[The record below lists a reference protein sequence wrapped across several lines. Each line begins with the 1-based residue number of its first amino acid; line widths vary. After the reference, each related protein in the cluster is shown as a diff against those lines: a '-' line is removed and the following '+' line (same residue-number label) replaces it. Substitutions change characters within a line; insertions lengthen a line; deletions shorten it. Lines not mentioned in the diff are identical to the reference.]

1 MADDALTIELAGEQL
16 IVDAQRALIW
26 PAESTMFLAD
36 LHLGKSDIFR
46 RAGIPI
52 PEGGTTADLDRI
64 ESLVQRYHVTRVVLL
79 GDFLHG
85 RSFAQAAYAQA
96 FAAWRRA
103 REELEFTV
111 IAGNHDRFDAFRS
124 VNWNV
129 TWQREGTSIGPFI
142 CRHHPDPSREGF
154 VLAGHVHPVM
164 FLYGSARE
172 RLRVPVLWIR
182 DDHAVLPSFGSFT
195 GGAEVSPSE
204 SESVYAFAAE
214 RVWKVSGKL
223 APKKPKQ
230 E

>member
-1 MADDALTIELAGEQL
+1 VADDALTIELAGEQL

-52 PEGGTTADLDRI
+52 PEGSTTADLDRI
-64 ESLVQRYHVTRVVLL
+64 ETLVQRYRLERVVLL

-85 RSFAQAAYAQA
+85 RSFPKAAYTQT
-96 FAAWRRA
+96 FGAWRRTRA
-103 REELEFTV
+103 DLEFTV

-124 VNWNV
+124 LDWDV
-129 TWQREGTSIGPFI
+129 TWQREGVSIGPFV
-142 CRHHPDPSREGF
+142 CRHHPEPSREGF
-154 VLAGHVHPVM
+154 VLAGHVHPVI

-182 DDHAVLPSFGSFT
+182 EGHAVLPSFGSFT
-195 GGAEVSPSE
+195 GGAEVSPAE
-204 SESVYAFAAE
+204 SESVYAFGAD
-214 RVWKVSGKL
+214 RVWEVSGKL
-223 APKKPKQ
+223 ASKKPEQ
-230 E
+230 

>member
-1 MADDALTIELAGEQL
+1 VADSALSIELAGEHL

-26 PAESTMFLAD
+26 PAENTMFLAD

-64 ESLVQRYHVTRVVLL
+64 ESLVQRYRLQRVVLL

-85 RSFAQAAYAQA
+85 RSFPQAGYTQT
-96 FAAWRRA
+96 FAAWRRT
-103 REELEFTV
+103 RSDLDFTV
-111 IAGNHDRFDAFRS
+111 VAGNHDRFDAFRS
-124 VNWNV
+124 LDWNV
-129 TWQREGTSIGPFI
+129 TWQREGVSVGPFI
-142 CRHHPDPSREGF
+142 CRHHPESSRQGF

-182 DDHAVLPSFGSFT
+182 DGHAVLPSFGSFT
-195 GGAEVSPSE
+195 GGAEVSPAE
-204 SESVYAFAAE
+204 SESVYAFAAD
-214 RVWKVSGKL
+214 RVWKVAGK
-223 APKKPKQ
+223 ASA
-230 E
+230 

>member
-1 MADDALTIELAGEQL
+1 VADEALSIELAGEQL

-26 PAESTMFLAD
+26 PAENTMFLAD

-52 PEGGTTADLDRI
+52 PEGSTTADLDRI
-64 ESLVQRYHVTRVVLL
+64 ESVVQRYRLQRVVLL

-85 RSFAQAAYAQA
+85 RSFPKAAYVET
-96 FAAWRRA
+96 FAAWRRT
-103 REELEFTV
+103 RGDLDFTV

-124 VNWNV
+124 LDWNV
-129 TWQREGTSIGPFI
+129 TWQREGVNVGPFV
-142 CRHHPDPSREGF
+142 CRHHPESSREGF

-182 DDHAVLPSFGSFT
+182 DGHAILPSFGSFT
-195 GGAEVSPSE
+195 GGAEVSPAE
-204 SESVYAFAAE
+204 AESVYAFAAD
-214 RVWKVSGKL
+214 RVWQVSGKL

-230 E
+230 

>member
-1 MADDALTIELAGEQL
+1 MADDALDIELAGEQL

-26 PAESTMFLAD
+26 PAEATMFLAD

-52 PEGGTTADLDRI
+52 PEGNTTADLERL
-64 ESLVQRYHVTRVVLL
+64 ELLVQRYRLKRVVLL

-85 RSFAQAAYAQA
+85 RSTPKAAYAQA
-96 FAAWRRA
+96 FAAWRRTRA
-103 REELEFTV
+103 DLELTV

-124 VNWNV
+124 QDWNV
-129 TWQREGTSIGPFI
+129 TWQREGVSIGPFV
-142 CRHHPDPSREGF
+142 CRHHPGPSREGF

-182 DDHAVLPSFGSFT
+182 DGHAVLPSFGSFT
-195 GGAEVSPSE
+195 GGAEVSPAE
-204 SESVYAFAAE
+204 SESAYAFAAD
-214 RVWKVSGKL
+214 RGWTIAGRS
-223 APKKPKQ
+223 
-230 E
+230 

>member
-16 IVDAQRALIW
+16 IVDAQRALVW
-26 PAESTMFLAD
+26 PAEATMFLAD

-52 PEGGTTADLDRI
+52 PEGSTTADLDRI
-64 ESLVQRYHVTRVVLL
+64 ELLVQRYRLKRVVLL

-85 RSFAQAAYAQA
+85 RSFPKAAYSES
-96 FAAWRRA
+96 FAAWRRT
-103 REELEFTV
+103 RPDLEFTV

-129 TWQREGTSIGPFI
+129 TWQREGVPIGPFI
-142 CRHHPDPSREGF
+142 CRHHPEPSREGF

-182 DDHAVLPSFGSFT
+182 DGHAVLPSFGSFT

-204 SESVYAFAAE
+204 SESVYGFAAE

-223 APKKPKQ
+223 APKKPEQ
-230 E
+230 

>member
-1 MADDALTIELAGEQL
+1 MAEDALNIELAGEEL

-26 PAESTMFLAD
+26 PAEATLFLAD

-52 PEGGTTADLDRI
+52 PEGTTAADLDRI
-64 ESLVQRYHVTRVVLL
+64 ESLVQRYELNRVVLL

-85 RSFAQAAYAQA
+85 RSFSKAAYTEA
-96 FAAWRRA
+96 FAVWRRTRA
-103 REELEFTV
+103 DLEFTV

-124 VNWNV
+124 LDWNV
-129 TWQREGTSIGPFI
+129 AWQREGVSIGPFI
-142 CRHHPDPSREGF
+142 CRHHPGPSREGF

-182 DDHAVLPSFGSFT
+182 DGYAVLPSFGSFT
-195 GGAEVSPSE
+195 GGAEVSPAQ
-204 SESVYAFAAE
+204 SESVYAFAAD
-214 RVWKVSGKL
+214 RVWMVSGNL
-223 APKKPKQ
+223 TPKEP
-230 E
+230 